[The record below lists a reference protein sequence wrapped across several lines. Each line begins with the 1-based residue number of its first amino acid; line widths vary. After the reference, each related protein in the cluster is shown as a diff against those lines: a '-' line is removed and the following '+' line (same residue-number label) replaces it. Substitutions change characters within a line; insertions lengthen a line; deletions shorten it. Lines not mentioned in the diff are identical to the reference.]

1 MGGIAADGSR
11 PGQPAR
17 FDLAST
23 AGAELVASLPH
34 TPAFVSPT
42 VTPAGA
48 GTALSAAWLAAIV
61 ESSDDAIVSK
71 TLDGIVT
78 SWNPAA
84 HRLFGYTAGEMVG
97 RHISVLAAP
106 GRENEMP
113 AILEQIRR
121 GERIDHYETVRRRK
135 DGSLVEIAVT
145 ISPIRDDAGT
155 IIGASK
161 LARDITERKRAAAA
175 LEASEERFRTLA
187 NTVPDIVWIA
197 DPDGTITFANDRW
210 FRFCG
215 ITPEQNA
222 RDWPELVLH
231 PDDRARC
238 LEQWTR
244 ALKDGTEYEI
254 EVRNRR
260 HDGEYRWFLTR
271 AMPVR
276 DAQGHITAWCGSTTD
291 IHDRKLSEEYQ
302 RMLAAE
308 LSHRVKN
315 ILAVVQVLAERT
327 GDKATSATDFIEAF
341 RGRIQ
346 ALGSAHQALMAR
358 DWHDARLVEIVEAA
372 VAPYLDSHAR
382 VSLDIPDVALKPEA
396 ALTLALAFHELA
408 TNAAKHGALSDEG
421 GRIAITARIE
431 ATDGGSELHL
441 DWQEQGGPSVR
452 PPAAKGFGTTM
463 LSQAIEYQHQGKA
476 ELLWR
481 DEGLL
486 CRLSLPLAQIVPP
499 APQV

>member
-1 MGGIAADGSR
+1 M
-11 PGQPAR
+11 
-17 FDLAST
+17 
-23 AGAELVASLPH
+23 
-34 TPAFVSPT
+34 
-42 VTPAGA
+42 
-48 GTALSAAWLAAIV
+48 LAAIV
-61 ESSDDAIVSK
+61 ASSDEAIVSK
-71 TLDGIVT
+71 TLDGVVT

-84 HRLFGYTAGEMVG
+84 CRLFGYTADEMIG
-97 RHISVLAAP
+97 RHISTLVGP
-106 GRENEMP
+106 GREDEVP

-121 GERIDHYETVRRRK
+121 GEKIDHYETVRRRK
-135 DGSLVEIAVT
+135 DGSLVDVSVS

-161 LARDITERKRAAAA
+161 LARDITERKRVDAA
-175 LEASEERFRTLA
+175 LGASEERFRTLA
-187 NTVPDIVWIA
+187 NMVPDFVWIA
-197 DPDGTITFANDRW
+197 DPEGTITFANDRW
-210 FRFCG
+210 FHFCG

-260 HDGEYRWFLTR
+260 QDGEYRWFLTR

-276 DAQGHITAWCGSTTD
+276 DAEGRISAWFGSTTD
-291 IHDRKLSEEYQ
+291 IHDRKQSEEHA

-315 ILAVVQVLAERT
+315 ILAIVQTLAERT
-327 GDKATSATDFIEAF
+327 GDKATSPADFIEAF

-346 ALGSAHQALMAR
+346 ALSSAHKALMAT

-372 VAPYLDSHAR
+372 VAPYLDSPAR
-382 VSLDIPDVALKPEA
+382 ISLDVPDVALKPEA

-408 TNAAKHGALSDEG
+408 TNAAKHGSFSEEG
-421 GRIAITARIE
+421 GRIAITARTE
-431 ATDGGSELHL
+431 AGELRL
-441 DWQEQGGPSVR
+441 DWQEQDGPAVR
-452 PPAAKGFGTTM
+452 PPATKGFGTTM
-463 LSQAIEYQHQGKA
+463 LSQAIEYQHHGKA

-499 APQV
+499 APQA

>member
-1 MGGIAADGSR
+1 MTGIAAGGAR
-11 PGQPAR
+11 PKQPGR
-17 FDLAST
+17 FDMTPTAVPELAASLGQSSVLASRT
-23 AGAELVASLPH
+23 VA
-34 TPAFVSPT
+34 
-42 VTPAGA
+42 PAG
-48 GTALSAAWLAAIV
+48 GGNALSDSWLAAIV

-84 HRLFGYTAGEMVG
+84 HRVFGYTAGEMVG

-106 GRENEMP
+106 GREDEMP
-113 AILEQIRR
+113 AILERLRR

-135 DGSLVEIAVT
+135 DGSLVEVSVT

-155 IIGASK
+155 IVGASK
-161 LARDITERKRAAAA
+161 LARDITERKRVDAA

-187 NTVPDIVWIA
+187 NTVPDVVWIA

-215 ITPEQNA
+215 LTPEQNA
-222 RDWPELVLH
+222 RDWPKAVLH
-231 PDDRARC
+231 PDDRERC
-238 LEQWTR
+238 IEHWTR
-244 ALKDGTEYEI
+244 ALEEGTDYEI

-276 DAQGHITAWCGSTTD
+276 DAEGRITAWFGSTTD
-291 IHDRKLSEEYQ
+291 IHDRKQSEEYQ

-327 GDKATSATDFIEAF
+327 GDKATSAADFIEAF

-346 ALGSAHQALMAR
+346 ALSSAHQALMAR
-358 DWHDARLVEIVEAA
+358 DWHDAGLVEIVEAA

-382 VSLDIPDVALKPEA
+382 ISLNIQDLALKPEA

-408 TNAAKHGALSDEG
+408 TNAAKHGALSDER
-421 GRIAITARIE
+421 GRIAITAWTE
-431 ATDGGSELHL
+431 PTDGGNELRL

-499 APQV
+499 TPAV

>member
-1 MGGIAADGSR
+1 
-11 PGQPAR
+11 
-17 FDLAST
+17 
-23 AGAELVASLPH
+23 
-34 TPAFVSPT
+34 
-42 VTPAGA
+42 
-48 GTALSAAWLAAIV
+48 
-61 ESSDDAIVSK
+61 
-71 TLDGIVT
+71 
-78 SWNPAA
+78 
-84 HRLFGYTAGEMVG
+84 
-97 RHISVLAAP
+97 
-106 GRENEMP
+106 
-113 AILEQIRR
+113 
-121 GERIDHYETVRRRK
+121 
-135 DGSLVEIAVT
+135 
-145 ISPIRDDAGT
+145 
-155 IIGASK
+155 
-161 LARDITERKRAAAA
+161 
-175 LEASEERFRTLA
+175 
-187 NTVPDIVWIA
+187 VPDIVWIA

-222 RDWPELVLH
+222 RDWPELILH
-231 PDDRARC
+231 PDDRERC

-271 AMPVR
+271 AMPIR
-276 DAQGHITAWCGSTTD
+276 DAEGRITAWFGSTTD
-291 IHDRKLSEEYQ
+291 IHDRKQSEEYQ

-315 ILAVVQVLAERT
+315 ILAIVQVLAERT
-327 GDKATSATDFIEAF
+327 ADKARSPADFIEAF

-346 ALGSAHQALMAR
+346 ALSSAHQALMAR
-358 DWHDARLVEIVEAA
+358 DWHDARLVEIVQAA

-382 VSLDIPDVALKPEA
+382 ISLDIPEVALKPEA

-408 TNAAKHGALSDEG
+408 TNATKYGALSDEG
-421 GRIAITARIE
+421 GRITITAWTE
-431 ATDGGSELHL
+431 AGELRL
-441 DWQEQGGPSVR
+441 DWQEQNGPSVR

-481 DEGLL
+481 DQGLL

-499 APQV
+499 PPPV